1 MLHSRDGLPGLTRED
16 DLVDHPNVG
25 ASPTP
30 LEALLRLASQACG
43 VPVQLC
49 LFDQTPS
56 SITTD
61 PRAPDLAEFARDV
74 ATSGAP
80 HSGLRWFAGQA
91 FEVTGTPLMREGRAM
106 GALCAFGSAD
116 FERVGQVLEGVVPL
130 VGRELG
136 VGHAASAPGSAS
148 EPDVIPLSVLQ
159 ILDSAPIPMALY
171 DAEFRVLRVNE
182 RWGFDFGLRPERMVG
197 HTIWDLDPNS
207 LKWKSQY
214 LNCLKGE
221 RLTSDRHP
229 LTLKDGRA
237 VFISSVTIPWRR
249 DDGLVGGVLGM
260 YRLTADSSE
269 DDFELARAQ
278 RRLEVAA
285 ALGGICVW
293 EIDYRSKAFWC
304 LGGED
309 FYGTNVAG
317 FLDLERDPAASVHPE
332 DRPAI
337 ATEMAAARRERRPF
351 RGEHRMERSDREVW
365 VAAVG
370 ADHYGEGG
378 ELETRLGVMLDITQ
392 RKQAEQA
399 LMGAIA
405 QAEAANQAKSNFLA
419 TMSHEIRTPLN
430 GVLGMARAMA
440 GDELSPVQRERLE
453 VVRQSGESLLTLL
466 NDVLDLSK
474 VEAGKLELD
483 IEPFNICAVVEAAQA
498 MFSAVAQ
505 GKGLALEMV
514 VDDAARGTYLG
525 DAVRLRQI
533 IANLI
538 SNALKF
544 TASGRVEVSILRTR
558 DGLAIRVRDTGIG
571 IPAERVGKLF
581 QKFEQADAST
591 TRRYGGTGLGLAICR
606 ELSELMG
613 GSIEVASEEGHGST
627 FLVDLPLQKLEAQD
641 VAPPAIP
648 MAATPPVE
656 PAGAA
661 LRVLAA
667 EDNTVNQLVLRTLL
681 NQAGIEPTIVGDGK
695 AALEAWEL
703 GDWDVILMDVQ
714 MPVMDGLTATR
725 LIRQREAQSGRA
737 PTPIVALT
745 ANVMSHQVREYE
757 LAGMNVCVAKP
768 IEVAAL
774 FASLEQALAMRP
786 APAAA
791 QAG

>member
-1 MLHSRDGLPGLTRED
+1 LA
-16 DLVDHPNVG
+16 
-25 ASPTP
+25 ASPAP
-30 LEALLRLASQACG
+30 LEALLRLASQACD

-49 LFDQTPS
+49 LFEQATG
-56 SITTD
+56 SISTD

-74 ATSGAP
+74 AAGGAP
-80 HSGLRWFAGQA
+80 QSGLRWFGGQA
-91 FEVTGTPLMREGRAM
+91 FEVTGAPLMRAGRAV
-106 GALCAFGSAD
+106 GALCAFGTAD
-116 FERVGQVLEGVVPL
+116 FERVRRALDGVAPL
-130 VGRELG
+130 VERELDL
-136 VGHAASAPGSAS
+136 AFAPLAPGSAS
-148 EPDVIPLSVLQ
+148 EAGGIPAPLLDV
-159 ILDSAPIPMALY
+159 LDGAPIPMALY
-171 DAEFRVLRVNE
+171 DTEFRVLRVNE

-197 HTIWDLDPNS
+197 RS
-207 LKWKSQY
+207 LWEIEPGSRKWESQY
-214 LNCLKGE
+214 QNCLKGE
-221 RLTSDRHP
+221 RLTSERYP
-229 LTLKDGRA
+229 LTLKDGRS
-237 VFISSVTIPWRR
+237 VMISSVTTPWRR
-249 DDGLVGGVLGM
+249 MNGLVGGVIGM
-260 YRLTADSSE
+260 YRLSAGESE
-269 DDFELARAQ
+269 DAFELARAQ
-278 RRLEVAA
+278 RRLEAAA
-285 ALGGICVW
+285 ALGGIYVW
-293 EIDYRSKAFWC
+293 EMDYRTKAVWSMGDDD
-304 LGGED
+304 LAGEK
-309 FYGTNVAG
+309 VAG
-317 FLDLERDPAASVHPE
+317 FLDLERDLAASVHPE

-337 ATEMAAARRERRPF
+337 AIEIAAARRERRPF
-351 RGEHRMERSDREVW
+351 RGEHRMNRTDRDVW
-365 VAAVG
+365 VSSVSN
-370 ADHYGEGG
+370 DQYGEDG
-378 ELETRLGVMLDITQ
+378 ELETRLGVLLNITQ

-399 LMGAIA
+399 LMGAIV

-419 TMSHEIRTPLN
+419 AMSHEIRTPLN

-440 GDELSPVQRERLE
+440 GDELSPTQRERLE
-453 VVRQSGESLLTLL
+453 VVRQSGELLLTLL

-483 IEPFNICAVVEAAQA
+483 VEPFDICAVVESAQA

-505 GKGLALEMV
+505 GKGLVLEMV
-514 VDDAARGTYLG
+514 VDEAARGSYLG

-544 TASGRVEVSILRTR
+544 TAVGRVEVGIVRTR
-558 DGLAIRVRDTGIG
+558 GGLSIRVSDTGIG
-571 IPAERVGKLF
+571 IPADRVGKLF

-591 TRRYGGTGLGLAICR
+591 TRQYGGTGLGLAICR

-613 GSIEVASEEGHGST
+613 GSIKVTSKEGRGST
-627 FLVDLPLQKLEAQD
+627 FLVRLPLQKLETRD
-641 VAPPAIP
+641 LAPV
-648 MAATPPVE
+648 AATPVATP
-656 PAGAA
+656 PAELPAAA

-667 EDNTVNQLVLRTLL
+667 EDNRVNQLVLRALL
-681 NQAGIEPTIVGDGK
+681 GQVGIDPTIVDDGK

-774 FASLEQALAMRP
+774 FASLEQALALRP

>member
-1 MLHSRDGLPGLTRED
+1 M
-16 DLVDHPNVG
+16 
-25 ASPTP
+25 
-30 LEALLRLASQACG
+30 
-43 VPVQLC
+43 QLC
-49 LFDQTPS
+49 LFDAAPR

-61 PRAPDLAEFARDV
+61 PVAPDLSEFAREVV
-74 ATSGAP
+74 AKSAP
-80 HSGLRWFAGQA
+80 HSGLRSFGGELH
-91 FEVTGTPLMREGRAM
+91 EVTGTPLMRAGRAV
-106 GALCAFGSAD
+106 GALCIFGSRDA
-116 FERVGQVLEGVVPL
+116 ERSRLALDGVAPL
-130 VGRELG
+130 VERELG
-136 VGHAASAPGSAS
+136 LSHAPGDRPGAYS
-148 EPDVIPLSVLQ
+148 EAGAIPDALLQ

-171 DAEFRVLRVNE
+171 DTEFRVLRVNE
-182 RWGFDFGLRPERMVG
+182 RWGFDFGLRHERMVG
-197 HTIWDLDPNS
+197 RSLWKIEPGS

-221 RLTSDRHP
+221 RLTSERYP
-229 LTLKDGRA
+229 VTLKDGRS
-237 VFISSVTIPWRR
+237 VLLSSVTTAWRHA
-249 DDGLVGGVLGM
+249 DGTVGGVIGM
-260 YRLTADSSE
+260 YRLSAAESE
-269 DDFELARAQ
+269 DAFELARTQ
-278 RRLEVAA
+278 RRLEAA
-285 ALGGICVW
+285 AAMGGICVW
-293 EIDYRSKAFWC
+293 EMDYRAKTVWS

-309 FYGTNVAG
+309 LGGEKVAG
-317 FLDLERDPAASVHPE
+317 FLDLEQDLSASVHPE
-332 DRPAI
+332 DRPEMA
-337 ATEMAAARRERRPF
+337 AEMAAARRERRPF
-351 RGEHRMERSDREVW
+351 RGEYRMDRTDREVW
-365 VAAVG
+365 VSAVS
-370 ADHYGEGG
+370 ADHYGEDG

-392 RKQAEQA
+392 LKQAEQA
-399 LMGAIA
+399 LMGAIT

-440 GDELSPVQRERLE
+440 VDELSPVQRERLG

-483 IEPFNICAVVEAAQA
+483 IEPFDICAVVEAAQA

-505 GKGLALEMV
+505 GKGLELEMV
-514 VDDAARGTYLG
+514 VDETARGTYLG

-544 TASGRVEVSILRTR
+544 TASGRVEVAIVCTT
-558 DGLAIRVRDTGIG
+558 DGIAIRVRDTGIG
-571 IPAERVGKLF
+571 IPADRVGKLF

-613 GSIEVASEEGHGST
+613 GSITVASEEGQGST
-627 FLVDLPLQKLEAQD
+627 FLVALPLRRLATQD
-641 VAPPAIP
+641 VAPSAASV
-648 MAATPPVE
+648 AATPPVE
-656 PAGAA
+656 LAGAA

-667 EDNTVNQLVLRTLL
+667 EDNKVNQLVLRTLL
-681 NQAGIEPTIVGDGK
+681 GQAGIEPTIVGDGK

-774 FASLEQALAMRP
+774 FASLEQALAINAGPVAAQSESRP
-786 APAAA
+786 A
-791 QAG
+791 